1 MIHPAMHEFDL
12 LLTLTGG
19 LAAALLLGYLTQ
31 RAGLSPIVGY
41 IVSGLVVGPHTPGF
55 VANHE
60 LAEQLAE
67 IGVILLMFG
76 VGLHF
81 HLKELLAVRRVA
93 LPGAIGQSLIATLL
107 GTLAARWFGWNWS
120 AGVVFGLAISVAS
133 TVVLTRVLT
142 DNRELHTPTGHI
154 AVGWL
159 VVEDLFTVLVLV
171 LMPALFGPGG
181 GAGGV
186 TIALVLALIKLG
198 LLVAFTFLVGGRVI
212 PWLLERVAATRSRE
226 LFTLT
231 VLVLALGIAVGSAKL
246 FGASMALGAFLAGM
260 VVGRSDFSLRAATEA
275 LPMRDAFAV
284 LFFVSVG
291 MLLDPWGVAEAPGVL
306 ITTLAIIL
314 VGKPLAALA
323 IVLVLGYPVRTA
335 FSVAV
340 ALAQI
345 GEFSFILAAL
355 GTRLGLL
362 TDAASNTV
370 VAAAIVSIALNPLL
384 YRLVA
389 PVEAWAA
396 RRPRLW
402 RALNAFACTP
412 GKTVVIPA
420 AEGTGELTRH
430 RAVIIGYGPVGCTV
444 ARLLREN
451 GIDPTV
457 VELNL
462 KTVQKLREE
471 GISAVYGDAHHR
483 DTLSSAGV
491 DRATGL
497 ILSAGDLQ
505 GSAEVIR
512 LARSLNPSIRVLAR
526 SAYVQELPTL
536 RAAGADVV
544 FSGEGEVALAL
555 TETILTALG
564 ATPEQIDRERARVR
578 NELVGTPTPVAA
590 PEASAQPV

>member
-1 MIHPAMHEFDL
+1 MHNLDL

-41 IVSGLVVGPHTPGF
+41 IISGLVVGPHTPGF

-67 IGVILLMFG
+67 SGVILLMFG

-81 HLKELLAVRRVA
+81 HLRELLAVRRVA

-107 GTLAARWFGWNWS
+107 GALAARWFGWNWS

-133 TVVLTRVLT
+133 TVVLTRVLS

-171 LMPALFGPGG
+171 LMPAMFGPGG

-186 TIALVLALIKLG
+186 TIALALALVKLG
-198 LLVAFTFLVGGRVI
+198 ILVAFTFLVGGRVI

-231 VLVLALGIAVGSAKL
+231 ILVLALGIAVGSAKL

-291 MLLDPWGVAEAPGVL
+291 MLLDPWGVAEAPGAL
-306 ITTLAIIL
+306 IVTVIIIL

-323 IVLVLGYPVRTA
+323 IVLGLGYPVRTA

-345 GEFSFILAAL
+345 GEFSFILAGL
-355 GTRLGLL
+355 GSQLGLL
-362 TDAASNTV
+362 TDSAYNTI
-370 VAAAIVSIALNPLL
+370 VAAAIVSIGLNPLL

-389 PVEAWAA
+389 PVEAWAS

-412 GKTVVIPA
+412 GKAVTIPA
-420 AEGTGELTRH
+420 ADAAGELTRH

-462 KTVQKLREE
+462 KTVQRLREA
-471 GISAVYGDAHHR
+471 GISAIYGDAHHR
-483 DTLSSAGV
+483 DTLSSAGI

-505 GSAEVIR
+505 GSAEIIR

-536 RAAGADVV
+536 REAGADVV

-578 NELVGTPTPVAA
+578 TELAGTTASQDAPVAT
-590 PEASAQPV
+590 AQPV